1 MQIRTNSQ
9 LSTLNFQLI
18 IILVLLVSTLYAEPN
33 PGHLAMCSGV
43 KQCLNHDFPQCSAEE
58 KKPNPDI
65 KYNAEF
71 CAPYIELKQ
80 RGLRVDDPKVRD
92 LYRYMGRKYR
102 VTFKLS
108 GKLPVSKEMMIYL
121 FDNMEFTAQLVNAYR
136 KTKYTIT
143 YDTPDKKHFSGD
155 NGDNLFGNFIW
166 LLNDSAGINPG
177 MHHVF
182 FGRGRTKIL
191 AWQLHGT
198 ATAILDL
205 RNIDDNSVFYE
216 FRAIVSPSGAVLNSI
231 MNLGIFNSVVNGK
244 IKEIIDNIEG
254 AAREFAK
261 GNRKPIANYAPL
273 KNEKWKKNL
282 QEFELVAKRN

>member
-1 MQIRTNSQ
+1 LRV
-9 LSTLNFQLI
+9 
-18 IILVLLVSTLYAEPN
+18 ILVISVIFISVLYAQGPN

-43 KQCLNHDFPQCSAEE
+43 KQCLNHDFPECSAED
-58 KKPNPDI
+58 KKPSPDI
-65 KYNAEF
+65 KYNAAF

-80 RGLRVDDPKVRD
+80 RGLRIDNPSARA
-92 LYRYMGRKYR
+92 LYRYMGRQYR
-102 VTFKLS
+102 VTYKLN
-108 GKLPVSKEMMIYL
+108 GKLPVSKEMMMYL

-136 KTKYTIT
+136 KTKYTLT
-143 YDTPDKKHFSGD
+143 YDTPDKKNFSGD
-155 NGDNLFGNFIW
+155 NGDNLFGSFVW
-166 LLNDSAGINPG
+166 LLNDSAGVEPG

-198 ATAILDL
+198 GTAILDL
-205 RNIDDNSVFYE
+205 KKIDENSVSYE

-231 MNLGIFNSVVNGK
+231 MNLGIFNSVVKGK

-282 QEFELVAKRN
+282 QEFELVVKKN